1 MALALFIIRGQPG
14 RWEGVAVDTGVAVS
28 GPSFEQVQRCLADV
42 LTPPA
47 PPADALRDMRSLIV
61 HIDARLQRAGRLARH
76 FGAIALGRLGRRF
89 QARESHLIRG
99 PLGSASS
106 PAAAPGS

>member
-28 GPSFEQVQRCLADV
+28 GPSFEQVRRCLADA
-42 LTPPA
+42 A
-47 PPADALRDMRSLIV
+47 PPSARLADARDMRSLIAHV
-61 HIDARLQRAGRLARH
+61 DARLQRAGRLARH
-76 FGAIALGRLGRRF
+76 FSAIMFGRLGRRF

-99 PLGSASS
+99 R
-106 PAAAPGS
+106 